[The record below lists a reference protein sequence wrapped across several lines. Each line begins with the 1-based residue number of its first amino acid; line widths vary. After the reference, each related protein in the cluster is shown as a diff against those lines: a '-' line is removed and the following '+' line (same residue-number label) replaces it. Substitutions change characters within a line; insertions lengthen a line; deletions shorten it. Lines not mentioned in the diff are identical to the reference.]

1 MLGNASTVLERL
13 AAGGIGTMGPVYL
26 PFVSE
31 NFESVAQTPNWRIFQ
46 RPDDLQ

>member
-1 MLGNASTVLERL
+1 
-13 AAGGIGTMGPVYL
+13 MGPPYL

-31 NFESVAQTPNWRIFQ
+31 NFEPAAQTPNWRIFQ